1 MSMFLKKDEFT
12 HNGATVTITEL
23 SALQR
28 ITYLEYLAAEE
39 KALSAISDDV
49 DDQTMSAGLVSMSI
63 RAGARLIALSL
74 WHNDPKGPSEEELHQ
89 QVMSTW
95 PAEAIGKAEMQIKL
109 LSGMLAPVAEE
120 EQSTD
125 EDIDTTALG
134 DEPVTAEK
142 R

>member
-74 WHNDPKGPSEEELHQ
+74 WHNDPKGPSEEEPT
-89 QVMSTW
+89 S
-95 PAEAIGKAEMQIKL
+95 
-109 LSGMLAPVAEE
+109 
-120 EQSTD
+120 
-125 EDIDTTALG
+125 
-134 DEPVTAEK
+134 

>member
-12 HNGATVTITEL
+12 HNGASVPITEL

-89 QVMSTW
+89 LGCRPATDDPRHDCREYAGHHGAADDGAQVTDYDRQS
-95 PAEAIGKAEMQIKL
+95 PAEWR
-109 LSGMLAPVAEE
+109 P
-120 EQSTD
+120 D
-125 EDIDTTALG
+125 
-134 DEPVTAEK
+134 
-142 R
+142 

>member
-12 HNGATVTITEL
+12 HNGATVPITEL

-49 DDQTMSAGLVSMSI
+49 DDQKMAAGLVSMSI
-63 RAGARLIALSL
+63 RTGARLIALSL

-95 PAEAIGKAEMQIKL
+95 PPEAIGKAEMQIKL

-142 R
+142 P

>member
-12 HNGATVTITEL
+12 YNGAAVPITEL

-39 KALSAISDDV
+39 KALSAISDDL
-49 DDQTMSAGLVSMSI
+49 DEQTMSTRLVSMSI

-74 WHNDPKGPSEEELHQ
+74 WHNDPKGATEEELHP

-109 LSGMLAPVAEE
+109 LSGMLAPVVEE
-120 EQSTD
+120 DQPAD
-125 EDIDTTALG
+125 EHIDATALG

-142 R
+142 P

>member
-1 MSMFLKKDEFT
+1 
-12 HNGATVTITEL
+12 
-23 SALQR
+23 

-142 R
+142 P